1 MRVLRPADAVDRL
14 KQNVSV
20 KKRVTLL
27 RKEAKV
33 PARNLAK
40 HDMQR
45 RWLLSACGLALW
57 TISWFAAFPQAH
69 PPQAAP
75 TASARTWVGRERL
88 IEEHLKNAEVTSLE
102 DIGTGVTRPRLAH
115 LKPADP
121 VDRLVWKV
129 LPPGKR
135 RGYRESYKSEI
146 AAYEL
151 DKLLNM
157 KVVPPAVERQVDG
170 ETGAAVMWLEG
181 LRSVKEMGG
190 KMPSGS
196 AWGGPIRQ
204 MLMFDNL
211 IGNADRNAGNI
222 LIGQPGEMI
231 LIDHSRAFIT
241 DKNLPQ
247 KVERVDAELWERMKT
262 LTRADLTGALGSWM
276 DDDAI
281 GAIVERRNRM
291 VAAVDRLV
299 ASKGRAQVIIP

>member
-1 MRVLRPADAVDRL
+1 LLGTDGVDRL
-14 KQNVSV
+14 EQNVLPM
-20 KKRVTLL
+20 KRVTPP
-27 RKEAKV
+27 RKEEKV
-33 PARNLAK
+33 PTRNLAK
-40 HDMQR
+40 HNIQNR
-45 RWLLSACGLALW
+45 LLLSVCGLALW
-57 TISWFAAFPQAH
+57 TISWFGAFPQAH
-69 PPQAAP
+69 APQAAP

-121 VDRLVWKV
+121 FGGLVWKM

-135 RGYRESYKSEI
+135 RGYWESYKSEI

-157 KVVPPAVERQVDG
+157 KVVPPAVERRIDG
-170 ETGAAVMWLEG
+170 ELGAAVMWLEG

-196 AWGGPIRQ
+196 AWGRPIRQ

-247 KVERVDAELWERMKT
+247 KIERVDAELWERMKT
-262 LTRADLTGALGSWM
+262 LTRADLNGALGSWM
-276 DDDAI
+276 DEDAI
-281 GAIVERRNRM
+281 GAVVERRDRM
-291 VAAVDRLV
+291 VAAVERLV
-299 ASKGRAQVIIP
+299 AGRGRAQVIIP